1 MRNRMFHG
9 LWIAMLLGA
18 TMCLPGCMRL
28 FGYGDEI
35 AGADIALDAPFEV
48 AYTPKS
54 NEPHQLWLTYDVEYQ
69 GSDFQLRGP
78 FTAQRGTEALG
89 TWTLALGA
97 EEGPIEGVSSRKSL
111 KTTTITSNDQGS
123 MSSTVHLV
131 ELAGSTAGEPVMI
144 RGTWTPAPGTTV
156 KALRLVVTD

>member
-1 MRNRMFHG
+1 MRNRLFHG
-9 LWIAMLLGA
+9 LLIAMLLGA
-18 TMCLPGCMRL
+18 AASLLGCMRL
-28 FGYGDEI
+28 VGYGDEI
-35 AGADIALDAPFEV
+35 AGADVALGAPFEL

-54 NEPHQLWLTYDVEYQ
+54 NEPHQLWLSYDVEYQ
-69 GSDFQLRGP
+69 GGDFRLQGP

-89 TWTLALGA
+89 SWTLALGA
-97 EEGPIEGVSSRKSL
+97 EGGPIEGVSSRKSL
-111 KTTTITSNDQGS
+111 KTTTVTRNDQGS

-131 ELAGSTAGEPVMI
+131 EVAGSPAGEPVMI